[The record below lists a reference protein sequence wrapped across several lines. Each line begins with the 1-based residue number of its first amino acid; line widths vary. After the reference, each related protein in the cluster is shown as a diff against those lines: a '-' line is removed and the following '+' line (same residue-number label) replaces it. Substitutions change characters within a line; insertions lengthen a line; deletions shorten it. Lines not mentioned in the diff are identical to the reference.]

1 MGDERVAVRRVHG
14 VAYRRG
20 WLFMILQPSG
30 ENSEAFAV
38 EIHSSA
44 SLGHPARLLWDVFA
58 L

>member
-1 MGDERVAVRRVHG
+1 MAVRRVHG